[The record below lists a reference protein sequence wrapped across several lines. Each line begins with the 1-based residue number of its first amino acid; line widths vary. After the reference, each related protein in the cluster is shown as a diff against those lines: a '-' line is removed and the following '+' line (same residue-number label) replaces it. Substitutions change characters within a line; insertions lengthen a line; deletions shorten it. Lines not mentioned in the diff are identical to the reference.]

1 MTTAS
6 SEQSTCRTTRSP
18 TGAHPRARR
27 PRLWRAVLT
36 RVLCLWLSHHRP
48 DEKARI
54 IAHGG
59 RVFEWGVPRVWL
71 RDVDMPVSRST
82 PGTAPLPCL
91 VPPMRHTLELLVQQG
106 LAMARSFGDMA
117 AETVGVFAEPE
128 LSKVTLTS
136 NHRFVIWASDGVWEF
151 ISSQEACTI
160 VYKHWNQGPRKAADA
175 LVSESVKRWNLEED
189 VVRCGARRIEH
200 RRRAC

>member
-1 MTTAS
+1 MHS
-6 SEQSTCRTTRSP
+6 
-18 TGAHPRARR
+18 
-27 PRLWRAVLT
+27 
-36 RVLCLWLSHHRP
+36 P

-71 RDVDMPVSRST
+71 RDVDMP
-82 PGTAPLPCL
+82 
-91 VPPMRHTLELLVQQG
+91 G

-136 NHRFVIWASDGVWEF
+136 NHRFVIWASDGTRWARSVLVM
-151 ISSQEACTI
+151 A
-160 VYKHWNQGPRKAADA
+160 VVRAADRPCA
-175 LVSESVKRWNLEED
+175 SYRCVGVHFIPRCVQHRVQTLEA
-189 VVRCGARRIEH
+189 GPAQGG
-200 RRRAC
+200 